1 MEADSRN
8 FIVVSGTE
16 GEELTIWDSKESEF
30 ASGLEYR
37 RLFGYVHLAL
47 NPRCYKL
54 TICLCLYCSPTD
66 QINDL
71 DWTATPDNQS
81 ILAIGFAHRVEI
93 LSEQRMTYF
102 DDVSAWDLC
111 WKIDLEKQVSFLL
124 QMICIY

>member
-47 NPRCYKL
+47 IHAAVL
-54 TICLCLYCSPTD
+54 LIICLCLCCSPTD

-124 QMICIY
+124 